1 MGAPSQITTIGPE
14 ILRISTRRKPTTA
27 AALYE
32 SGRTCM
38 NKRPSGVIPLMKD
51 QMIARQLDP
60 QHRRLPAWRPGA
72 HCHRQQIK
80 ARFVYPDDG
89 CLVLLGFFL
98 MAVPRSLRPP
108 SHAPPLSS
116 VHPPP
121 PLPPPPP
128 PPP

>member
-98 MAVPRSLRPP
+98 MAGQRASGATFTGAFVRLVDPSRAPVP
-108 SHAPPLSS
+108 
-116 VHPPP
+116 
-121 PLPPPPP
+121 
-128 PPP
+128 

>member
-98 MAVPRSLRPP
+98 MAGPLLRAGSLCRVIRRVGGCR
-108 SHAPPLSS
+108 APAAAA
-116 VHPPP
+116 
-121 PLPPPPP
+121 
-128 PPP
+128 